1 MCGDLFSAFSI
12 TVHVNIPVEP
22 LTFTWMYSIVVLSN
36 LPIGLGGRG
45 GVGRG
50 GGEVK
55 TEN

>member
-45 GVGRG
+45 G
-50 GGEVK
+50 GGEGGR
-55 TEN
+55 